1 MLLYQILVFTIHGNT
16 QKAHKITINLKY
28 HLQHRMINLNYVMD
42 HILHQIFKTI
52 LNIFLKSTMKILI
65 ILQ

>member
-1 MLLYQILVFTIHGNT
+1 MLLYQILVSTIHGNT
-16 QKAHKITINLKY
+16 QKAHKITVKLNY

-42 HILHQIFKTI
+42 HILYQIFKTI